1 MASLDIAIRIKR
13 VPVRTLLTTLF
24 TAYVVAF
31 LIGILQYIAL
41 ERHLNWQPV
50 RAYFWGALYRNY
62 ASVRP
67 QFMFAEPSYIGM
79 HLFGVLLPVF
89 WLTRDRKIGILIPIF
104 AAGAIAM
111 GSGTRIILDTV
122 VATFIWLI
130 ATINFHSRKIT
141 AGFVG
146 ALGLLGAGGLSAIII
161 NPRLNSLATNGL
173 LAGGG
178 SMSARIFHMLA
189 PMWSWKHDLP
199 HFMFGWGAGNI
210 SNAVRTGYAGAR
222 QWYDAHS
229 GAPNTEIDGLAN
241 PPADTFT
248 MSIYASFITEFGL
261 FCFLAFLLLV
271 LAHVA
276 VHHGWNRR
284 NICWFILLAY
294 LYIQF
299 ESYAFY
305 AIPLFIWAVCTIMNR
320 GKNNI
325 NSL

>member
-1 MASLDIAIRIKR
+1 M
-13 VPVRTLLTTLF
+13 
-24 TAYVVAF
+24 
-31 LIGILQYIAL
+31 
-41 ERHLNWQPV
+41 
-50 RAYFWGALYRNY
+50 
-62 ASVRP
+62 
-67 QFMFAEPSYIGM
+67 
-79 HLFGVLLPVF
+79 
-89 WLTRDRKIGILIPIF
+89 
-104 AAGAIAM
+104 
-111 GSGTRIILDTV
+111 
-122 VATFIWLI
+122 
-130 ATINFHSRKIT
+130 
-141 AGFVG
+141 
-146 ALGLLGAGGLSAIII
+146 SAIII

-173 LAGGG
+173 LAGDG

-222 QWYDAHS
+222 QWYDAHG

-276 VHHGWNRR
+276 SIMDGADGTYAGSFFSHT
-284 NICWFILLAY
+284 
-294 LYIQF
+294 YIFSMNHTHSMQF
-299 ESYAFY
+299 HCSYG
-305 AIPLFIWAVCTIMNR
+305 AVCTIMNR

>member
-1 MASLDIAIRIKR
+1 
-13 VPVRTLLTTLF
+13 
-24 TAYVVAF
+24 
-31 LIGILQYIAL
+31 
-41 ERHLNWQPV
+41 
-50 RAYFWGALYRNY
+50 
-62 ASVRP
+62 
-67 QFMFAEPSYIGM
+67 MFAEPSYIGM

-130 ATINFHSRKIT
+130 ETINFHSRKVT

-173 LAGGG
+173 LAGDG

-189 PMWSWKHDLP
+189 PMWSSKHDLS

-222 QWYDAHS
+222 QWYDAHG

-248 MSIYASFITEFGL
+248 MSIYVSFITEFGL

-276 VHHGWNRR
+276 VHHGWSRR